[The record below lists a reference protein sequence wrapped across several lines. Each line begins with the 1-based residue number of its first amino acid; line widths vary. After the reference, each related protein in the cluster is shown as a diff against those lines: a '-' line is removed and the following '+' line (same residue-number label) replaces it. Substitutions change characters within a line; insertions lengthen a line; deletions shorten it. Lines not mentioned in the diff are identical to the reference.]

1 MCYGNPTLSVPITQH
16 AGGWPAT
23 SLTCFGGIF
32 YLLPVSDGSGTQE
45 PPSYAWWDNLP
56 SFGGF
61 RHTLNN
67 SDQETLKSH
76 KI

>member
-1 MCYGNPTLSVPITQH
+1 MGILHSVSPLHSILVDGQ
-16 AGGWPAT
+16 AT